1 MTVIDETLAVFRAT
15 SMDGEEEID
24 WLSSQPFIHPQSIHN
39 EYPQEVLAIKD
50 QLTHLTNAFRSCKC
64 TQKENTCYL
73 KGSGPSLKGMV
84 QS

>member
-1 MTVIDETLAVFRAT
+1 MAIVGETLAVFTAT

-39 EYPQEVLAIKD
+39 EYPQEFLAIKD

-64 TQKENTCYL
+64 TEKENTCYL
-73 KGSGPSLKGMV
+73 KGSVSSLKGLV